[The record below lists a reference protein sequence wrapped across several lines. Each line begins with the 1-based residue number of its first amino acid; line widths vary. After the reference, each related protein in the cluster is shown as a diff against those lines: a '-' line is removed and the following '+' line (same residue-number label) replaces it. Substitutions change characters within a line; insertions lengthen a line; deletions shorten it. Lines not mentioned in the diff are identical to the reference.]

1 MKNISQGK
9 LVRLPTLMPPIT
21 LQHEFAER
29 VAEIEAVA
37 TLADTAT
44 QGAERLAQSLMSQV
58 FGQAAA

>member
-1 MKNISQGK
+1 
-9 LVRLPTLMPPIT
+9 MPPIT